1 MKETVGVKIR
11 QFGMAVLVLVM
22 LSPTPA
28 RAEGLFKLF
37 LGTSNDDNGGRNSA
51 TYGLGLGALAGGIFG
66 FEVDFGIS
74 PDFLGAGVENSNL
87 VTIMGNLV
95 LAVPLGV
102 VRPYA
107 SSGVGLVRF
116 SVTRS
121 NALDI
126 DSNDFGVNMG
136 GGVEG
141 FLTNNIG
148 VIGDFR
154 YFRSVEKDSAAL
166 DFSLGGRFNFWRVTA
181 GVTFAF

>member
-1 MKETVGVKIR
+1 MKAR
-11 QFGMAVLVLVM
+11 QFGMAVLILVM
-22 LSPTPA
+22 LSPAPA

-37 LGTSNDDNGGRNSA
+37 LGTSNGEGSNGT

-74 PDFLGAGVENSNL
+74 PDFLGAGVEDSNL

-95 LAVPLGV
+95 LAVPVGV
-102 VRPYA
+102 VRPYV
-107 SSGVGLVRF
+107 SSGLGLVRF
-116 SVTRS
+116 SVTS
-121 NALDI
+121 PSDLLDF

-166 DFSLGGRFNFWRVTA
+166 DFSFGGRFNFWRATA
-181 GVTFAF
+181 GLTFAF

>member
-1 MKETVGVKIR
+1 MKMR
-11 QFGMAVLVLVM
+11 QFGMAVLVLVLVM
-22 LSPTPA
+22 LCPAPA

-37 LGTSNDDNGGRNSA
+37 LGTSKDTSNDAGRNST
-51 TYGLGLGALAGGIFG
+51 TYGLGIGALAGGVFG
-66 FEVDFGIS
+66 FEVDVGIS
-74 PDFLGAGVENSNL
+74 PDFLGAGVESSNL

-107 SSGVGLVRF
+107 SSGVGLLRF
-116 SVTRS
+116 SVTRA
-121 NALDI
+121 NLLDI

-141 FLTNNIG
+141 FLTQNIG
-148 VIGDFR
+148 VIGDVR
-154 YFRSVEKDSAAL
+154 YFRSIEKKSALL
-166 DFSLGGRFNFWRVTA
+166 DFSLGSFNFWRMTA

>member
-1 MKETVGVKIR
+1 MKMR

-22 LSPTPA
+22 LCPAPA

-37 LGTSNDDNGGRNSA
+37 LGTSNDTSNDAGRNSA

-66 FEVDFGIS
+66 FEVDVGIS
-74 PDFLGAGVENSNL
+74 PDFLGAGVEDSNL

-95 LAVPLGV
+95 LAIPLGV

-107 SSGVGLVRF
+107 SSGVGLLRF
-116 SVTRS
+116 SVTS
-121 NALDI
+121 PSDLLDI

-148 VIGDFR
+148 VIGDAR
-154 YFRSVEKDSAAL
+154 YFRSIEKESALL
-166 DFSLGGRFNFWRVTA
+166 DFSLGSFNFWRLTA

>member
-1 MKETVGVKIR
+1 MKIR
-11 QFGMAVLVLVM
+11 RFGMAVLVLVI
-22 LSPTPA
+22 LSPAPA

-37 LGTSNDDNGGRNSA
+37 LGTSDDGNRKST

-66 FEVDFGIS
+66 FEVDVGIS
-74 PDFLGAGVENSNL
+74 PDYLGSRSNL
-87 VTIMGNLV
+87 VTVMGNLV
-95 LAVPLGV
+95 LAIPLGV

-107 SSGVGLVRF
+107 STGAGLLRF

-121 NALDI
+121 NLLDI

-148 VIGDFR
+148 VIGDIR
-154 YFRSVEKDSAAL
+154 YFRSVEKDSALL
-166 DFSLGGRFNFWRVTA
+166 DFSLGSFNFWRLTA

>member
-1 MKETVGVKIR
+1 MKIR
-11 QFGMAVLVLVM
+11 RFGMAVLVLVM
-22 LSPTPA
+22 LSPAPA

-37 LGTSNDDNGGRNSA
+37 LGTSNDDDRNSA

-74 PDFLGAGVENSNL
+74 PDFLGAGVEDSNL

-107 SSGVGLVRF
+107 SSGVGLLRF
-116 SVTRS
+116 SVAPPS
-121 NALDI
+121 DLLDI

-148 VIGDFR
+148 VIGDIR
-154 YFRSVEKDSAAL
+154 YFRSIEKGSALLDS
-166 DFSLGGRFNFWRVTA
+166 FLGSFNFWRLTA

>member
-1 MKETVGVKIR
+1 MKIR

-22 LSPTPA
+22 LSPAPA

-37 LGTSNDDNGGRNSA
+37 LGTSRDDTSRDGSRSSA

-74 PDFLGAGVENSNL
+74 PDFLGAGVEDSNL

-95 LAVPLGV
+95 LAVPIGV
-102 VRPYA
+102 VRPYV
-107 SSGVGLVRF
+107 SSGLGLVRF
-116 SVTRS
+116 SVTSPRD
-121 NALDI
+121 LLEF

-148 VIGDFR
+148 VIGDIR
-154 YFRSVEKDSAAL
+154 YFRSVEKESAAL
-166 DFSLGGRFNFWRVTA
+166 DFSFGGRFNFLRLTA
-181 GVTFAF
+181 GLTFAF